1 MGKLPKFESNQDTI
15 VFIVLFILIY
25 YFLNLL
31 SNKLDK
37 EFYDNYNKN
46 NPLNFKVTSSNPD
59 MMISIGCFLGALFF
73 LYNIVAYFMEDK
85 LLLVGTIFLN
95 YMTAHVFLSSLQ
107 SVEIKDGCIIIRNKK
122 FQTKLLNIENI
133 RYIEFYNRRYRD
145 IMYTPAIRIVG
156 FHEEKYM
163 DSLRISIKNYIYL
176 RKFFISNGV
185 KVLDEYGVTRGWFL

>member
-46 NPLNFKVTSSNPD
+46 IPLNFKVTSSNPD

-95 YMTAHVFLSSLQ
+95 YMTAHVF
-107 SVEIKDGCIIIRNKK
+107 
-122 FQTKLLNIENI
+122 
-133 RYIEFYNRRYRD
+133 
-145 IMYTPAIRIVG
+145 
-156 FHEEKYM
+156 
-163 DSLRISIKNYIYL
+163 
-176 RKFFISNGV
+176 FI
-185 KVLDEYGVTRGWFL
+185 